1 MNIDDWIKHT
11 QLSNNVSHFIREGWG
26 LYKYCLKCPSDQSL
40 LPMDDEESRIRK
52 PTSGMHSLLIEDVA
66 SWLAVEIHWG
76 RIF

>member
-1 MNIDDWIKHT
+1 
-11 QLSNNVSHFIREGWG
+11 
-26 LYKYCLKCPSDQSL
+26 
-40 LPMDDEESRIRK
+40 MDDEESRIRK